1 MTDALKARDA
11 KDVED
16 AVRWAL
22 AEGKPLELA
31 GRGSKRKA
39 QQENWRRLDR
49 HCARIGI
56 PAP

>member
-22 AEGKPLELA
+22 AEGKALEVAAAAPSARSA
-31 GRGSKRKA
+31 GRASP
-39 QQENWRRLDR
+39 
-49 HCARIGI
+49 I
-56 PAP
+56 